1 MIDMIQNLMGL
12 LTSGATLYMLGGVLL
27 GMIFGAIPGLT
38 GTLAVIILIP
48 MTYKMTTG
56 AGVALLIGA
65 YVGGMSGGFVSSIML
80 NMPGTPSDVAT
91 CYDGFPLAQQGKA
104 GRAMGVGILANLAG
118 SIFGW
123 IALLFFGGIL
133 SKVAMSFG
141 VFETTAAILF
151 GFTAVISLGG
161 VSISKSLIS
170 ALLGLTLCCIGY
182 DTGTGVPRATFG
194 SAFLKSGFDYMP
206 VMIGMFVLTEILSQV
221 EQISNKYV
229 VPKQEFTNLW
239 PNIGELVKEIPNL
252 VRSCFIGVAI
262 GMLPGIG
269 GSFSNF
275 VSYDQAKKHSRNPE
289 EYGHGAIGGII
300 ATQACTKATIGGALV
315 PFIALGIPG
324 DTITAALLGG
334 LMIKGITP
342 GPLFAMEHPDTANT
356 IYNSVLLAGVLVFL
370 IMITIGLKFFPQILR
385 LPKYILLPVVT
396 IFALVGTYNMN
407 FAVSDVWVA
416 IIFAVFGF
424 LMDKFGIPK
433 TPLVVAM
440 ILGPNF
446 ESKLRSAISLGKGSL
461 LPFITRPYSLI
472 FILATIFTVVFPLV
486 RKVMAQKNLRA
497 EET

>member
-1 MIDMIQNLMGL
+1 
-12 LTSGATLYMLGGVLL
+12 
-27 GMIFGAIPGLT
+27 
-38 GTLAVIILIP
+38 
-48 MTYKMTTG
+48 
-56 AGVALLIGA
+56 
-65 YVGGMSGGFVSSIML
+65 
-80 NMPGTPSDVAT
+80 
-91 CYDGFPLAQQGKA
+91 
-104 GRAMGVGILANLAG
+104 
-118 SIFGW
+118 
-123 IALLFFGGIL
+123 
-133 SKVAMSFG
+133 
-141 VFETTAAILF
+141 
-151 GFTAVISLGG
+151 
-161 VSISKSLIS
+161 
-170 ALLGLTLCCIGY
+170 
-182 DTGTGVPRATFG
+182 
-194 SAFLKSGFDYMP
+194 
-206 VMIGMFVLTEILSQV
+206 
-221 EQISNKYV
+221 
-229 VPKQEFTNLW
+229 
-239 PNIGELVKEIPNL
+239 
-252 VRSCFIGVAI
+252 
-262 GMLPGIG
+262 
-269 GSFSNF
+269 
-275 VSYDQAKKHSRNPE
+275 
-289 EYGHGAIGGII
+289 
-300 ATQACTKATIGGALV
+300 
-315 PFIALGIPG
+315 
-324 DTITAALLGG
+324 
-334 LMIKGITP
+334 MIKGITP